1 MMASITVPVWAQGRS
16 GMGQGGW
23 SASRFALAIGKPVV
37 ISFRSPIPIDTP
49 MEVRETA
56 AGWSLTAVDGPGGSP
71 RLVME
76 AERRAADHFASVET
90 PAVAIA
96 EAADARSRF
105 PEHPSSTDKPTSHT
119 APGCFSCGFGERT
132 MRVWP
137 GELGDGSGRVAS
149 DFTPP
154 AWVADA
160 DGVVDPSAIWTAL
173 DCACGFYVGHQPTR
187 RSALTG
193 RYTVE
198 LLAPLLAEETYS
210 IVGFTGPH
218 VPEWERR
225 KRGACSAIFD
235 RSGQLMARSDSLWIA
250 LD

>member
-1 MMASITVPVWAQGRS
+1 MIPSITVPEWAQGRA

-23 SASRFALAIGKPVV
+23 SASRFAIAIDEPVV
-37 ISFRSPIPIDTP
+37 ISFRSPIPIETP
-49 MEVRETA
+49 MTVGETA
-56 AGWSLTAVDGPGGSP
+56 TGWSLTVAEGAGSS
-71 RLVME
+71 RIVME
-76 AERRAADHFASVET
+76 AERRAADHFEAIET
-90 PAVAIA
+90 PAVNLAD
-96 EAADARSRF
+96 AADARTRF
-105 PEHPSSTDKPTSHT
+105 PEQPDTEGRPTTHN

-154 AWVADA
+154 AWVAGA

-173 DCACGFYVGHQPTR
+173 DCACGFYVGHRPAR
-187 RSALTG
+187 RSAVTG
-193 RYTVE
+193 RYAVE
-198 LLAPLLAEETYS
+198 LLAPLVAGETYT

-218 VPEWERR
+218 APEWERR

-235 RSGQLMARSDSLWIA
+235 RFGQLMARSDSLWIA

>member
-1 MMASITVPVWAQGRS
+1 MIPTITVPGWAQGRS

-23 SASRFALAIGKPVV
+23 SASRFASAIGEPVV
-37 ISFRSPIPIDTP
+37 ISFRSPIPIDQP
-49 MEVRETA
+49 MTVSRTA
-56 AGWSLTAVDGPGGSP
+56 TGWTLTTDDGPGGIP

-76 AERRAADHFASVET
+76 AEPRSADHFDAVET
-90 PAVAIA
+90 PAVPIADAI
-96 EAADARSRF
+96 DARSRF
-105 PEHPSSTDKPTSHT
+105 PEYPPADDRPTTHN
-119 APGCFSCGFGERT
+119 APACFSCGFGHRT

-137 GELGDGSGRVAS
+137 GLLADGSGRVAS

-154 AWVADA
+154 DWVAGV
-160 DGVVDPSAIWTAL
+160 DGTVDPSAVWTAL
-173 DCACGFYVGHQPTR
+173 DCASGFYVGHHPAR
-187 RSALTG
+187 RAAVTG
-193 RYTVE
+193 RYAVE
-198 LLAPLLAEETYS
+198 LSAPIQVGETYA

-235 RSGQLMARSDSLWIA
+235 RSGQLMARSDSLWVA